1 MKLFRVFRNICINKV
16 YSNYY
21 SFLKKVWNTYDE
33 FDKPVEDFRDK
44 ITYGAVCNPF
54 IKPYGEG
61 KEEYKNF
68 CMKLIRN
75 LGFYTQDPEFF
86 NPTFARCHI
95 LYSWL
100 YNKSNNPKIPDSII
114 LKSFD
119 DYIYQM
125 GKTVKGHKCSYD
137 LYNNTYIEQMKINIL
152 NIFYDNMDII
162 LGILKGQDDSQKN
175 SCLKFV
181 CECAKIY
188 KDIYRSY
195 CVNVD
200 KNNAKHESTCLR
212 LDQIKDTYKLYFTNQ
227 SSLNSIIPSLDN
239 INDDYLV
246 KCTAYM
252 ENKELASGGHARL
265 DTLPR
270 MRLSATDEDSKG
282 QLEGFLPTSVG
293 NEGNSVKKTI
303 TTTIGTV
310 AGASTIL
317 TLLYKVNRKFHFN
330 L

>member
-1 MKLFRVFRNICINKV
+1 
-16 YSNYY
+16 
-21 SFLKKVWNTYDE
+21 
-33 FDKPVEDFRDK
+33 
-44 ITYGAVCNPF
+44 
-54 IKPYGEG
+54 
-61 KEEYKNF
+61 
-68 CMKLIRN
+68 
-75 LGFYTQDPEFF
+75 
-86 NPTFARCHI
+86 
-95 LYSWL
+95 
-100 YNKSNNPKIPDSII
+100 
-114 LKSFD
+114 
-119 DYIYQM
+119 
-125 GKTVKGHKCSYD
+125 
-137 LYNNTYIEQMKINIL
+137 MKINIL

-282 QLEGFLPTSVG
+282 QLESFLPTSLG
-293 NEGNSVKKTI
+293 DEGNSVKKTI

-317 TLLYKVNRKFHFN
+317 TLLYKFTPAGTLFHSGLRGNGERINNHPYGDDVNELSFN
-330 L
+330 GLVHNDFNSYNIGYEAV